1 MSNSTTR
8 GGAQIFCIVV
18 GATLILA
25 GILGFFYE
33 GAFSSDE
40 SVREPVL
47 GLLDVNGWHNLV
59 HIATGGLTLAAGLS
73 TEAKARSWALVFGV
87 VYLVVA
93 LWGFA
98 IGTGESILSIIP
110 VNTEDNIL
118 HLILALAGLATYAL
132 TAPKRTGR
140 AASATA

>member
-1 MSNSTTR
+1 MSNSNTR
-8 GGAQIFCIVV
+8 GGAQLFCLVV

-47 GLLDVNGWHNLV
+47 GILDVNGWHNLV
-59 HIATGGLTLAAGLS
+59 HLATGGLTLAFGLS
-73 TEAKARSWALVFGV
+73 DEARARTWALVFGV
-87 VYLVVA
+87 VYLAVA
-93 LWGFA
+93 IWGFA
-98 IGTGESILSIIP
+98 IGSGESILSIIP

-118 HLILALAGLATYAL
+118 HVILALAGLATYAL
-132 TAPKRTGR
+132 TAPKADRRT
-140 AASATA
+140 ASPAT